1 MPGMTTQ
8 TGASRTLTEILS
20 DGVVLCL
27 RFGPGQSAVEAGR
40 AAVRGG
46 LKVLEITLTTPG
58 ALEIISTLARDPGVI
73 AGAGTVLTAEA
84 ARDVARAGGRFALS
98 PVFDP
103 AMLDEAARRDLLA
116 IPGAATPTELLAAH
130 RHGAQV
136 VKVFPSGSLGGPPYL
151 RFVRGP
157 LPQIRLLPTSGPTSE
172 NLAEYMDAGAVAVGI
187 GGEVFPPGFTPE
199 SVEAA
204 ARRVRRA
211 MDTWRAAH
219 PAR

>member
-1 MPGMTTQ
+1 MAAMTTPR
-8 TGASRTLTEILS
+8 AADRTLAGILA

-27 RFGPGQSAVEAGR
+27 RFGPGQDAVAAGL

-58 ALEIISTLARDPGVI
+58 ALEVMATLARTPGVI
-73 AGAGTVLTAEA
+73 AGGGTVLGAEA

-103 AMLDEAARRDLLA
+103 EMLDEAARQDLLA
-116 IPGAATPTELLAAH
+116 IPGAATPREILAAH
-130 RHGAQV
+130 RHGAPV
-136 VKVFPSGSLGGPPYL
+136 VKVFPSATLGGPAYL
-151 RFVRGP
+151 RYVRGP
-157 LPQIRLLPTSGPTSE
+157 LPQIPLLPTSGPTSE
-172 NLAEYMDAGAVAVGI
+172 NLADYMDAGAVAVGI
-187 GGEVFPPGFTPE
+187 GGEVFPPGFTLDG
-199 SVEAA
+199 VEAA

-211 MDTWRAAH
+211 MDAWRSAH

>member
-1 MPGMTTQ
+1 MPGMTIQ
-8 TGASRTLTEILS
+8 PGAEPTLAKILS
-20 DGVVLCL
+20 DGIVLCL
-27 RFGPGQSAVEAGR
+27 RFGPGQAAVEAGR

-58 ALEIISTLARDPGVI
+58 ALEIISTLAREPGVI

-103 AMLDEAARRDLLA
+103 AMLDEAARHDLLA
-116 IPGAATPTELLAAH
+116 IPGAATPGEILAAH
-130 RHGAQV
+130 RHGAPV
-136 VKVFPSGSLGGPPYL
+136 VKVFPSGTLGGPPYL

-157 LPQIRLLPTSGPTSE
+157 LPHIRLLPTSGPTSE
-172 NLAEYMDAGAVAVGI
+172 NLADYMAAGAVAVGI
-187 GGEVFPPGFTPE
+187 GGEVFPPGFTLDG
-199 SVEAA
+199 VEAA

-211 MDTWRAAH
+211 MDAWHATH